1 MAMDA
6 TDRMIIDELQR
17 DGRISVTELA
27 DRIPL
32 SLSATSERLKRLLD
46 SGVIAGVHAQI
57 DPTLAGRSIEAM
69 VDVRF
74 TPGVSPGYPAMV
86 GPGFEAVLDAVDLT
100 GRFDIQLRVATKDVA
115 ELDELLRRLK
125 EECGAEETNTRL
137 ILRTL
142 DGFPRPLTPH

>member
-1 MAMDA
+1 MDA
-6 TDRMIIDELQR
+6 TDRKIIGELQR
-17 DGRISVTELA
+17 DGRMSVTELA

-32 SLSATSERLKRLLD
+32 SLSATSERLKRLID
-46 SGVIAGVHAQI
+46 TGVISGVHAQI
-57 DPTLAGRSIEAM
+57 DPALAGRSIEAM

-74 TPGVSPGYPAMV
+74 TPGISPSYPPLD
-86 GPGFEAVLDAVDLT
+86 GPEFQAILDAVDLT

-142 DGFPRPLTPH
+142 DGFPRPLTPK